1 MKQQLTIFV
10 ATWISQQPW
19 IGWRGAANIEG
30 SCEYLMQAAKT
41 KVGWNYYPI
50 IQWNYYAP
58 LDYIEVQHKNISS
71 RVISKKEQRD
81 LVDPPLIRIMD
92 IWHVKVLLTYE
103 LKFHPEYQIKIPHI
117 LIPLHCFLISQII
130 CFWLNLSHC
139 FNLIF
144 YDWEKVKCR
153 ISTFWSCLICCEVVK
168 EISFEGK

>member
-81 LVDPPLIRIMD
+81 LVQPTLDTDYGYLTRISPTY
-92 IWHVKVLLTYE
+92 IW
-103 LKFHPEYQIKIPHI
+103 IKISS
-117 LIPLHCFLISQII
+117 LIP
-130 CFWLNLSHC
+130 N
-139 FNLIF
+139 
-144 YDWEKVKCR
+144 
-153 ISTFWSCLICCEVVK
+153 
-168 EISFEGK
+168 